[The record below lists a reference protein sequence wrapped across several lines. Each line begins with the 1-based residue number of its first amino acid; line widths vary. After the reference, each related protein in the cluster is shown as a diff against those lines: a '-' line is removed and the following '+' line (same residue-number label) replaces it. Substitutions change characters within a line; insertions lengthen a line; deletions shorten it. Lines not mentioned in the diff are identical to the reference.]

1 MDIYG
6 RALLDYLEGNYT
18 EDMLSETSISEYD
31 TFPIPYLFRSYEE
44 MPIMEQKALDLSFGK
59 TLDIGS
65 GSGSHALYLQ
75 EKGIEVTA
83 IDTSPGACEVARRR
97 GIKKVLNQDVKNL
110 SSQDKFD
117 TLLLMMNGAGMAG
130 TLENSLGF
138 YLKLKELL
146 TENGQILV
154 DSTDII
160 YMFQDEDGGVW
171 RDLNQEYY
179 GEVEFKIAY
188 KGQESESFDWVYID
202 FENLEKIA
210 QQAGLK
216 AEKVV
221 DGPHYNYLARLTIA
235 PTNS

>member
-59 TLDIGS
+59 ILDIGS

-75 EKGIEVTA
+75 EKGLEVTA

-110 SSQDKFD
+110 SSKQKFD

-179 GEVEFKIAY
+179 GEVEFKISY

-221 DGPHYNYLARLTIA
+221 DGPHYNYLAKLTIA

>member
-59 TLDIGS
+59 ILDIGS

-75 EKGIEVTA
+75 EKGLEVTA

-110 SSQDKFD
+110 SSQQKFD

-221 DGPHYNYLARLTIA
+221 DGPHYNYLAKLTIA

>member
-1 MDIYG
+1 MHNKNI
-6 RALLDYLEGNYT
+6 LSIDYDSLT
-18 EDMLSETSISEYD
+18 
-31 TFPIPYLFRSYEE
+31 
-44 MPIMEQKALDLSFGK
+44 
-59 TLDIGS
+59 
-65 GSGSHALYLQ
+65 
-75 EKGIEVTA
+75 VTA
-83 IDTSPGACEVARRR
+83 MRDLV
-97 GIKKVLNQDVKNL
+97 KKVLNQDVKNL
-110 SSQDKFD
+110 STEQKFD

-221 DGPHYNYLARLTIA
+221 DGPHYNYLAKLTIA

>member
-1 MDIYG
+1 M
-6 RALLDYLEGNYT
+6 EGNYT

-59 TLDIGS
+59 ILDIGS
-65 GSGSHALYLQ
+65 GSGSHSLYLQ
-75 EKGIEVTA
+75 EKGLEVTA

-110 SSQDKFD
+110 SSQQKFD

-221 DGPHYNYLARLTIA
+221 DGPHYNYLAKLTIA